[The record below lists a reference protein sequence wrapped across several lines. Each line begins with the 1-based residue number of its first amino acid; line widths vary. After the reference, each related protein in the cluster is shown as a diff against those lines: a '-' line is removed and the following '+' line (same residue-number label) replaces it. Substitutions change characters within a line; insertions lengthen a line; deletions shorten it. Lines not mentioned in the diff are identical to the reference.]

1 MTTTHHPA
9 PSVRPGLN
17 HGAWPGLVRRCTSC
31 NGRAELDWDDHE
43 AISLGVCLSCL
54 DAADYAETLESMR
67 YD

>member
-9 PSVRPGLN
+9 PQTGPTQ
-17 HGAWPGLVRRCTSC
+17 GLVRRCTSC

-43 AISLGVCLSCL
+43 AISLGVCLPCL
-54 DAADYAETLESMR
+54 AAADYAETLERMR